1 MQLYVTLRREDK
13 FWKPKS
19 LGLKIAL
26 EKYFI
31 RYVLVISIRFPPF
44 KPITDFFILRDFKVA
59 YLKNSCYI
67 YARFTKKLARFTK
80 NLARFTKN
88 LARLNQAGL
97 YVLFLLIL
105 GWIFLDYFFVIQIKT
120 INKMHQLSPNH
131 QIISQ
136 SQQLHCTGDGVINT
150 TPGIITVQHKYH

>member
-1 MQLYVTLRREDK
+1 MKKSVTTCNIGRKRHLSRYIPLIQRWQEHLTSLQLYVTLRREDK

-26 EKYFI
+26 EKYVI

-80 NLARFTKN
+80 YLARFTKT
-88 LARLNQAGL
+88 LRD
-97 YVLFLLIL
+97 
-105 GWIFLDYFFVIQIKT
+105 WIRQDCMCCFC
-120 INKMHQLSPNH
+120 LS
-131 QIISQ
+131 
-136 SQQLHCTGDGVINT
+136 
-150 TPGIITVQHKYH
+150 

>member
-1 MQLYVTLRREDK
+1 MQLCVTLRREDK

-19 LGLKIAL
+19 LGLNIAL
-26 EKYFI
+26 DKYVI
-31 RYVLVISIRFPPF
+31 RYVLVISIRFHPF

-67 YARFTKKLARFTK
+67 FARFTK

-88 LARLNQAGL
+88 LATLNQAGL
-97 YVLFLLIL
+97 YVSFLLFL

-120 INKMHQLSPNH
+120 INNASVITKSSNY
-131 QIISQ
+131 ITIS
-136 SQQLHCTGDGVINT
+136 T
-150 TPGIITVQHKYH
+150 ITLYWWWCY